1 MKNKRVASV
10 LLLMAIGFA
19 SEPARAEDE
28 GEIPDR
34 DSIIFEYG
42 QTCEN
47 LGQLSRV
54 ELVGITHRTYEEN
67 FALFCRPDSVYRC
80 EDYNSL
86 LVGLGRLEDNGRS
99 SCRYLPDAP

>member
-1 MKNKRVASV
+1 MIRKRVAGG
-10 LLLMAIGFA
+10 LLLLFVCFA
-19 SEPARAEDE
+19 SEPVRAEGE
-28 GEIPDR
+28 GSRVDR

-54 ELVGITHRTYEEN
+54 ELSGITHRTYVEN
-67 FALFCRPDSVYRC
+67 FPIFCRPDSVYRC
-80 EDYNSL
+80 EDYNAL

-99 SCRYLPDAP
+99 SCRYLPDAH